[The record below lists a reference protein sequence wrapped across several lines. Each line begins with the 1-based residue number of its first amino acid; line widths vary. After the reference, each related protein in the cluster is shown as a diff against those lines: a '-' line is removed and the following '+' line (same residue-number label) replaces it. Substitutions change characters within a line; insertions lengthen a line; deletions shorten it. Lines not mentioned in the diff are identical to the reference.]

1 MSNGRWR
8 WSRSSMPRLGH
19 DRDLARNPVVDRL
32 HGGWFRHLG
41 ADSSVLRA
49 LRGKRPFGSR
59 LGHEVPPRA
68 VQRRSVEKPIV
79 VPARGLAEVQAGHA
93 RAARVQASGVERTAM
108 LVVHDGR
115 EQAVQVRF
123 EDGLETAED
132 EIAAGGSVDIEAEVQ
147 RDQQLREGVAI
158 GESRGQ

>member
-1 MSNGRWR
+1 
-8 WSRSSMPRLGH
+8 
-19 DRDLARNPVVDRL
+19 
-32 HGGWFRHLG
+32 
-41 ADSSVLRA
+41 
-49 LRGKRPFGSR
+49 
-59 LGHEVPPRA
+59 
-68 VQRRSVEKPIV
+68 
-79 VPARGLAEVQAGHA
+79 
-93 RAARVQASGVERTAM
+93 M